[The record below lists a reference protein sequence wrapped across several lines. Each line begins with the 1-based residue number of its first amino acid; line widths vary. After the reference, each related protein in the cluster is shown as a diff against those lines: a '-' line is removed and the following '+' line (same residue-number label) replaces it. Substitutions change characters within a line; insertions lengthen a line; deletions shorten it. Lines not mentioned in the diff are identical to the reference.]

1 MKAIEFEGVY
11 LSETAGHLY
20 VLNASPIRVTCI
32 VCMETCDTSLAKNYD
47 QRKKAADTFTT
58 KHGYL
63 GNKIAD
69 SILQLI
75 PTSNEPAK

>member
-1 MKAIEFEGVY
+1 MKAAEFEGVY
-11 LSETAGHLY
+11 RSEAEGHLY
-20 VLNASPIRVTCI
+20 LLKSSPTRVTCV

-47 QRKKAADTFTT
+47 QRKKAADEFTA

-63 GNKIAD
+63 GEKIAD

-75 PTSNEPAK
+75 PSANEPTK

>member
-1 MKAIEFEGVY
+1 MTAGEFEGVY
-11 LSETAGHLY
+11 RSETEGHLY
-20 VLNASPIRVTCI
+20 ILKASPIVVTCI

-47 QRKKAADTFTT
+47 QRKKAAEAFTE

-63 GNKIAD
+63 GDKIAD

-75 PTSNEPAK
+75 PSSNEPAK